1 MLKSTILYLDEIYKY
16 QDEKVGIKKSS
27 VETTG

>member
-16 QDEKVGIKKSS
+16 QDEKVDIKKSS